1 LYSESTCTVV
11 LGLLVL
17 GRSTLDLPPRV
28 TLNEGAKPHLIR
40 VAYTSTSCKPLA
52 FFDIILLSQEL
63 ISPHLTFIR
72 PSLS

>member
-1 LYSESTCTVV
+1 MYSESTCTVV

-40 VAYTSTSCKPLA
+40 VAYTSCKPLA